1 MEGRLVGM
9 NGEDCLTIRLYT
21 RRWCGYCTAARR
33 LLKKLDAEL
42 EEIPLDNDPELRR
55 SIAEANGNWPTLPM
69 IFIDERFVGGYR
81 ELSLLKRS
89 GELDTLIEGA
99 A

>member
-1 MEGRLVGM
+1 M
-9 NGEDCLTIRLYT
+9 NGEDRMTVRLYT
-21 RRWCGYCTAARR
+21 RRWCGYCAAARR
-33 LLKKLDAEL
+33 LLKELDVEF
-42 EEIPLDNDPELRR
+42 EEIPVGGDPELRR

-69 IFIDERFVGGYR
+69 IFIGERFVGGYR
-81 ELSLLKRS
+81 ELSRLKRS